1 MYIPLQIS
9 VGQVSGESDDA
20 KLSIPMIIVHGGAG
34 NWKDE
39 RISPGVDHVRKAA
52 EIGFQTLLRGG
63 SSLDAAEACTL
74 YMESS
79 GFLNAGRGATK
90 NDHDE
95 AELDAMIVD
104 GENLRFGSVG
114 SIKGIENP
122 ISLARY
128 IMEETDYVFFVGEGA
143 MIKYREMIEKGY
155 RKETD
160 FGILSKPFDSGTAD
174 TVGCV
179 VVDRNGVMAA
189 TSSTGGIRGK
199 PPGRVGDSPVF
210 GSGAFANKVAAASAT
225 GFGEHIM
232 RVTLTRNVVNSIET
246 GMDVQSAAEKGIKF
260 LADMTGSQAGVI
272 AADSK
277 GNWGRA
283 TNAKA
288 MPTAVISRELSNMQ
302 TFYQP

>member
-1 MYIPLQIS
+1 
-9 VGQVSGESDDA
+9 
-20 KLSIPMIIVHGGAG
+20 MIIVHGGAG
-34 NWKDE
+34 AWKDE
-39 RISPGVDHVRKAA
+39 RISPGVDYVTKAA
-52 EIGFQTLLRGG
+52 EIGFKTLLGGG

-74 YMESS
+74 YMEST

-114 SIKGIENP
+114 SIRGIENP

-160 FGILSKPFDSGTAD
+160 FGVVTKPFDIGTAD

-179 VVDRNGVMAA
+179 VVDKNGIMAA

-199 PPGRVGDSPVF
+199 PLGRVGDSPVF
-210 GSGAFANKVAAASAT
+210 GSGAFANKVAGASAT
-225 GFGEHIM
+225 GYGEHIM
-232 RVTLTRNVVNSIET
+232 RVTLTRNVVNDIES

-260 LADMTGSQAGVI
+260 LADMTGSEAGVI

-283 TNAKA
+283 TNARA
-288 MPTAVISRELSNMQ
+288 MPTAVIRHDLSNLQ
-302 TFYQP
+302 TFY